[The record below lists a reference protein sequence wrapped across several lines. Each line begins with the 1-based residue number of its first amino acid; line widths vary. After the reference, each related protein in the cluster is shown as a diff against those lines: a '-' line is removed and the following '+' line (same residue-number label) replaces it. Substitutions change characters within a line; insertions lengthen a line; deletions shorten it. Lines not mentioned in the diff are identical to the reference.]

1 MFYNQERPRVVAGF
15 RIRIEWLGYILWGEL
30 LKQKFVHVDDIQ
42 LEKKE
47 KSTYLFKHELL
58 FKGLVFVAI
67 FNLRLNS
74 GACNG
79 VLHTKSS
86 LSENLTIKFGSYIKS
101 ADWKNLTIKIGS
113 YIKKIWQ
120 SKLGVTSKVPTE
132 KIWQSKLG
140 VTYSQLATSN
150 IADSKLPTQINP
162 KATFQSKMAFA

>member
-1 MFYNQERPRVVAGF
+1 MNVCWNNVKWLNDVFYNQERPRVVAGF
-15 RIRIEWLGYILWGEL
+15 RIRIGWLGYILWGEL

-67 FNLRLNS
+67 FTLRLNL

-86 LSENLTIKFGSYIKS
+86 PSENLTIKFGSYIKS

-113 YIKKIWQ
+113 YIKGADWKNLTIKIG
-120 SKLGVTSKVPTE
+120 SDIKS
-132 KIWQSKLG
+132 
-140 VTYSQLATSN
+140 
-150 IADSKLPTQINP
+150 AD
-162 KATFQSKMAFA
+162 